1 MTEEWV
7 TIRNLSK
14 AVDDSEDNI
23 KYTLRQNEDDIE
35 SVQPNPGYPKY
46 IKISTLEDI
55 QPFSDNMDAIWKYA
69 EELPEVSKRKSD
81 SGGGGSSSGSG
92 SGVEEIMAMD
102 EDEESEESE
111 EVTASVR
118 INKTISL
125 DPDVLLF
132 YSLYRHEGGNYTI
145 SDFIND
151 CVRRYMESLGYEV
164 IISTPEVD

>member
-14 AVDDSEDNI
+14 AVDEDEEKL
-23 KYTLRQNEDDIE
+23 KYILKQNEDDIE

-46 IKISTLEDI
+46 IKIGTLENI

-69 EELPEVSKRKSD
+69 EELPEVSKRKS
-81 SGGGGSSSGSG
+81 GGGGSESG

-102 EDEESEESE
+102 EDESGESE

-132 YSLYRHEGGNYTI
+132 YSLYRHEGGDYTI